1 MEVINALG
9 RRKASVARVYLQ
21 EGSGKIMINKK
32 ALEDFFPNPFL
43 IRIVRQPLAL
53 LGVEDR
59 YDININV
66 NGGGTTGQ
74 SEASRL
80 GIARALVKVNPDDKA
95 ALRAAGFMT
104 RDDRVV
110 ERKKPG
116 QPGAR
121 RKFQFSKR

>member
-9 RRKASVARVYLQ
+9 RRKASVARVYLK

-80 GIARALVKVNPDDKA
+80 SIARALVKVNPDDKA

>member
-9 RRKASVARVYLQ
+9 RRKASVARVYLK

-59 YDININV
+59 YDTNINV

-95 ALRAAGFMT
+95 ALRSAGFMT

>member
-9 RRKASVARVYLQ
+9 RRKASVARVYLK

-95 ALRAAGFMT
+95 ALRVAGFMT